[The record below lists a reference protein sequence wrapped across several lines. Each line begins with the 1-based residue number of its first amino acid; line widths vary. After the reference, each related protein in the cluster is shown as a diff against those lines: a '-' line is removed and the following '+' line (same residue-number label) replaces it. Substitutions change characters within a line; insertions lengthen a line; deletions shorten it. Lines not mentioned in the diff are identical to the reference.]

1 MLNKIL
7 RYDKYIAIFSVLA
20 LFLILGGTFALTSW
34 RTSNYNIA
42 LDSACLDVNYTK
54 GQNINETVGSIDE
67 STYLSGNTITM
78 ASGMA
83 FTSVNIELDE
93 DCYDINGLAT
103 IEINVTSL
111 PNQFKSGGNAYGS
124 LTYVVAEYDPT
135 TYNNLTINNLTGHSF
150 NVVARGTITNTG
162 VIDAYTKYMEPGE
175 IGNYLV
181 IFYVNNPGVLITG
194 SLGAS
199 IDTEVVQFVPTS
211 IDNFEYSIGTFDNG
225 RDIYAIPNGKVLLTW
240 YNGSSTIV
248 NVPSTYEIDG
258 VEYDV
263 AIFSNNCFNGNT
275 SITEVN
281 FANNL
286 TLYSPGREELN
297 ANSAINLFSGC
308 TSLVNAPTIP
318 NSVTDMSYTF
328 SGCTSLVN
336 APTIPNSVTS
346 MSSTF
351 SGCTSLVN
359 APTIPSSVTDMS
371 STFSGCT
378 SLVNAPTIPNS
389 VTSMSSTFSGCTSLV
404 NAPTIP
410 NSVTSMSS
418 TFYGCTSLV
427 NAPTIPNSV
436 TSMSSTFYG
445 CTSLVTAP
453 TIPSSVTNMTST
465 FRGCTSLTGTVRINS
480 SNVTRTSGTTYH
492 PFYGTSSSNAITVEV
507 PSGSTTYT
515 NINNDKPSNVTVVT
529 Y

>member
-7 RYDKYIAIFSVLA
+7 KYDKYIAIISVLA

-83 FTSVNIELDE
+83 FTSVSIELDE

-135 TYNNLTINNLTGHSF
+135 TYNTLTINNLTGHSF

-162 VIDAYTKYMEPGE
+162 VINAYTKYMEPGE

-211 IDNFEYSIGTFDNG
+211 IDNFEYSIGTFDDD
-225 RDIYAIPNGKVLLTW
+225 RDIYVIPNGKVLLTR

-248 NVPSTYEIDG
+248 NVPSTYTIDG

-263 AIFSNNCFNGNT
+263 AILSNNCFSGNT

-297 ANSAINLFSGC
+297 ANFAFNL
-308 TSLVNAPTIP
+308 
-318 NSVTDMSYTF
+318 
-328 SGCTSLVN
+328 
-336 APTIPNSVTS
+336 
-346 MSSTF
+346 F

-359 APTIPSSVTDMS
+359 APTIPSSVTNLQQTFQGCTSLVNAPTIPS
-371 STFSGCT
+371 SVTNLQQTFQGCT

-389 VTSMSSTFSGCTSLV
+389 VTNMY
-404 NAPTIP
+404 
-410 NSVTSMSS
+410 S
-418 TFYGCTSLV
+418 TFYGCTKLV
-427 NAPTIPNSV
+427 N
-436 TSMSSTFYG
+436 
-445 CTSLVTAP
+445 AP

-480 SNVTRTSGTTYH
+480 SNVTRTSGSTYH
-492 PFYGTSSSNAITVEV
+492 PFYGTSSSKPITVEV